1 MNTDRCSRPKPL
13 HELRKTPLWLELFF
27 VYLAAGRDYPG
38 RAPDALAS
46 TRNLSDRKMRR
57 ITLPHPC
64 IFMMLTAFWLA
75 VMPCKLRGQNLDPER
90 IYEVALGGIVK
101 VLTHEARGTGF
112 LVSEQG
118 YIVTNHHVIA
128 GGRNLRVEFSNGRS
142 YPVIRVVDFLHTNNE
157 DLALLYIGPVQGHR
171 PLPLLA
177 TGEARVGSQIA
188 IIGSPLRF
196 DFTIVTGVLSH
207 HENRSAK
214 SWELHHTAPTN
225 RGNSGS
231 ALLNRHGQ
239 VVGVATGSF
248 QSYNN
253 QPVTGIHIATNASS
267 LRRFLQ
273 KNNVSFSTQP
283 LISELDLQARQQL
296 SPAEQRV
303 LEEARLA
310 AIRQQRELDSLR
322 MQVQISEQQGQL
334 QRQQE
339 QQQAL
344 RMKEIEFQKL
354 QQQQQK
360 QERRM
365 ARKSLPGRLVL
376 KAGGGAH
383 YYMAHWEHYDSNF
396 DAALPAPLLNGM
408 LAYRYALKGRGTSA
422 RGNALALFATAGTM
436 NAHAM
441 GKLHQA
447 HLPSGNPAP
456 HVSQHFWELEAG
468 WMFRQWFRLS
478 AGTGQQL
485 IKTPEYNNS
494 PLEYYTTTSGIVL
507 RMGRAE
513 LDLTAT
519 AMWGQ
524 FYKEPALRYNATL
537 NIFFSFA
544 RW

>member
-1 MNTDRCSRPKPL
+1 
-13 HELRKTPLWLELFF
+13 
-27 VYLAAGRDYPG
+27 
-38 RAPDALAS
+38 
-46 TRNLSDRKMRR
+46 
-57 ITLPHPC
+57 
-64 IFMMLTAFWLA
+64 MMLTAFWLA